1 MNFARGGWMTI
12 QAYDMGMIANWGA
25 HHLDSA
31 QRGLCEEL
39 GGPVS
44 VEGTCEYPKGRKLWD
59 VHGECDITWTYAS
72 GAVVKLGSTR
82 KYPCGVRF
90 IGESG
95 DWIFCG
101 FSRKRTKSDPVGVST
116 SKLAGMPIAANRKG
130 LIEDPVSKPLLRPL
144 EHNREWIEEMR
155 TRGPLAMPL
164 EEAQRTSTTCVLGYM
179 AMKLGRKLT
188 WDAKAE
194 RFVDDAQANAML
206 FREERTGFGVKQYLK
221 ELKT

>member
-1 MNFARGGWMTI
+1 MRVPEGA
-12 QAYDMGMIANWGA
+12 QA
-25 HHLDSA
+25 
-31 QRGLCEEL
+31 E
-39 GGPVS
+39 
-44 VEGTCEYPKGRKLWD
+44 
-59 VHGECDITWTYAS
+59 
-72 GAVVKLGSTR
+72 LGSTR

-90 IGESG
+90 IGEKG

-194 RFVDDAQANAML
+194 RFVDDVQANAML
-206 FREERTGFGVKQYLK
+206 FREERAGFGVKQYLK
-221 ELKT
+221 ELRA